1 MNFFK
6 LFNYIIQKRIKIKL
20 NKLQNKNILVFDG
33 TSNRDL
39 EFLLE
44 EFDFVVLENRFERI
58 KEVNLS
64 RKTIFELIKN
74 FLKLILKNEKF
85 SLSNLY
91 FYTVI
96 KLIKPKV
103 VITSIDNS
111 LQFHQLAKLLH
122 NEISFFAIQ
131 NANRLDYLNNEYNM
145 KNSLSNIDYNA
156 QLFIPNFFC
165 FGNIEEKLAKKLNL
179 NIKKFFKY
187 GSIRS
192 ANFFY
197 YIKKEKLNLSKNFY
211 DICLISELVFGYN
224 KKFQKNRIEEGLGTI
239 ASYTIRFA
247 IEKNLKF
254 IFASKYHE
262 SRNWYNREIEFY
274 KMHLSQ
280 EEFNYLIRNFNKK
293 KDKYS
298 SYFAIFQSKVAIGCQ
313 STLLRD
319 KIGLREKILSSNLTD
334 YKNFNFPLNGI
345 CTINNCNYEKFSS
358 RLSKILTID
367 PEIYFENLNPS
378 QVMVFDEN
386 NSTIEKIKFRIKEKL
401 Y

>member
-1 MNFFK
+1 MKFFK
-6 LFNYIIQKRIKIKL
+6 LLNYIIRKKIKIKF
-20 NKLQNKNILVFDG
+20 NKLQHNDILVFDG
-33 TSNRDL
+33 VSKPDL
-39 EFLLE
+39 ELLLE
-44 EFDFVVLENRFERI
+44 EFNYVVIENRFERI

-64 RKTIFELIKN
+64 PETIFRLIEN
-74 FLKLILKNEKF
+74 FFNLILKRKRL

-91 FYTVI
+91 FYTFI

-111 LQFHQLAKLLH
+111 SQFHQLAKLLH
-122 NEISFFAIQ
+122 DEIVFFAIQ

-145 KNSLSNIDYNA
+145 RNSLSKIDYNSKV
-156 QLFIPNFFC
+156 FIPNFIC
-165 FGNIEEKLAKKLNL
+165 FGDVEENIANKLNL

-197 YIKKEKLNLSKNFY
+197 YTKKEKLNLSKNLY
-211 DICLISELVFGYN
+211 DLCLISEVVHGYN
-224 KKFQKNRIEEGLGTI
+224 EKFQKKHIEEGLGII
-239 ASYTIRFA
+239 ASFTIKFA

-254 IFASKYHE
+254 IFASKYPEGTKWH
-262 SRNWYNREIEFY
+262 NRETEFY
-274 KMHLSQ
+274 KKHLNK
-280 EEFNYLIRNFNKK
+280 EEFNYLIRNSNKK

-298 SYFAIFQSKVAIGCQ
+298 SYFAIFQSKVAVGCQ

-319 KIGLREKILSSNLTD
+319 KIGVREKILSSNLTD
-334 YKNFNFPLNGI
+334 YENYNFPINGI
-345 CTINNCNYEKFSS
+345 CTINNCNYAEFSS
-358 RLSKILTID
+358 RLNNILTID
-367 PEIYFENLNPS
+367 PKIYFEKLNPG

-386 NSTIEKIKFRIKEKL
+386 KSTIDKIKFKIRENL